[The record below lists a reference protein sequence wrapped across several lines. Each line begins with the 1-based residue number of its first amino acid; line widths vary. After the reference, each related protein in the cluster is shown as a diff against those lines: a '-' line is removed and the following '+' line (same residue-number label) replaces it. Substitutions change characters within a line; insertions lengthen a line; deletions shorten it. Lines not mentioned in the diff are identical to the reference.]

1 MAKKRKKSTKAPPKK
16 KAPVRKSGTSSTSRT
31 SRKALSNEEIETRLT
46 SVDGWFFDRD
56 DGRLIRDFAFRDFKG
71 SLEFINKIAEVAE
84 EMDHHPEIYNVYNQV
99 SLALMTHSV
108 DGVSEADFDLAT
120 RINKLG

>member
-1 MAKKRKKSTKAPPKK
+1 MAKKKRKKSTKAPAKK
-16 KAPVRKSGTSSTSRT
+16 TVLEKKNGKA
-31 SRKALSNEEIETRLT
+31 RKALSKQEIETRL
-46 SVDGWFFDRD
+46 SDVDGWVFDRD

-71 SLEFINKIAEVAE
+71 ALEFVNKVAEVAE